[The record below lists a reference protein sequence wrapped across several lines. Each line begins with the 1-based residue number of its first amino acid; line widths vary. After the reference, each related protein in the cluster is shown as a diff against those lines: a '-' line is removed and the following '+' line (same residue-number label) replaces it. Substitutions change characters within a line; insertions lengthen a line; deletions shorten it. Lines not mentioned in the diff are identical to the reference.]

1 MSGTSGPEGGLPDFG
16 SLLSQL
22 GQVQEN
28 LRQAQVEAAHTAVEG
43 SAGGGAVKVTATG
56 GLDFQAVKIDPGV
69 IDPDDAEMLEDL
81 VLAAVRD
88 AVEKAQALTSE
99 AIGGISGSLGGLLGG
114 LGGSPEEGG
123 GGTADPGGLLGL

>member
-1 MSGTSGPEGGLPDFG
+1 MSETSGAEGGLPDFG

-28 LRQAQVEAAHTAVEG
+28 LRQAQVEAAHTTVEG

-56 GLDFQAVKIDPGV
+56 GLDFKAVKIDPAV
-69 IDPDDAEMLEDL
+69 IDPDEAEMLEDL

-99 AIGGISGSLGGLLGG
+99 AIEGIGGSLGGLLGG
-114 LGGSPEEGG
+114 LGGSPGEGG